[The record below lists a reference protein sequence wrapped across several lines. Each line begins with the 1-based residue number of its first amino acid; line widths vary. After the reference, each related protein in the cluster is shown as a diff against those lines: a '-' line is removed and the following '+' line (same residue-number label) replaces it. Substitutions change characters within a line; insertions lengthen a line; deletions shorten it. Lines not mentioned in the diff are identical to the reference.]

1 MKFFIYPS
9 LFCGSTFLMF
19 ASRNFLNLHPELHES
34 LSQFQSLTFSFIGTV
49 YTIIAWNIGWHSL
62 TILWSVCY
70 IHREIIKY
78 FTFWVNCTRI
88 YFHTLSLI
96 FIFTLQCSNESDV
109 GNDQA
114 GGSSTISSGEITD
127 CDIADNY
134 GEGIVFPFPL
144 FSLAVR
150 VSSKWHDLCWF
161 MWRVWWF
168 IRLKKTCPA
177 KRVWFSVDGE
187 YCIFQRMFFVIFNYS
202 DIHLYC
208 FFGNW

>member
-19 ASRNFLNLHPELHES
+19 ASRNFLNSSSWTARIS
-34 LSQFQSLTFSFIGTV
+34 LSVSIFDFQLYWDCIHHYCLEYWLTFSYYFVICLL
-49 YTIIAWNIGWHSL
+49 YPQRDYQI
-62 TILWSVCY
+62 
-70 IHREIIKY
+70 

-134 GEGIVFPFPL
+134 GEGTVFPFPL